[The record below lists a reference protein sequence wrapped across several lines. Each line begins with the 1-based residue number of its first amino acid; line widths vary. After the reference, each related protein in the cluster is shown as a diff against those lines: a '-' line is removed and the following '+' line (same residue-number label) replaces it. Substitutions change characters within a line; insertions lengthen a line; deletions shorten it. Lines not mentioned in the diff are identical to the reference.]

1 MQLQVG
7 IGLDSVVK
15 KSQELVEQSSPLY
28 IDDNGVKKLVL
39 GVHTRIDSG
48 LIFDDDY
55 YYIDVATKIVDEDYF
70 QTKSTIRVAVDK
82 KVIEDMVLFQSYC
95 VNKAKFVNRKVSIC
109 NNVLE
114 IVELGERVLQRI

>member
-1 MQLQVG
+1 MQLQVV

-28 IDDNGVKKLVL
+28 IDYNGVKRLVL

-55 YYIDVATKIVDEDYF
+55 YYIDVETKIVDEDYF

-82 KVIEDMVLFQSYC
+82 KVIDAIKDVKQY
-95 VNKAKFVNRKVSIC
+95 KAKFVNRNVSIC

>member
-28 IDDNGVKKLVL
+28 IDYNGVKRLVL
-39 GVHTRIDSG
+39 GVDTRIDSG

-55 YYIDVATKIVDEDYF
+55 YYIDVETKIVDEDYF

-82 KVIEDMVLFQSYC
+82 KVIDAIKDVKQY
-95 VNKAKFVNRKVSIC
+95 KAKFVNRNVSIC

>member
-28 IDDNGVKKLVL
+28 IDYNGVKRLVL
-39 GVHTRIDSG
+39 DVHTRIDSG

-55 YYIDVATKIVDEDYF
+55 YYIDVETKIVDEDYF

-82 KVIEDMVLFQSYC
+82 KVIDAIKDVKQY
-95 VNKAKFVNRKVSIC
+95 KAKFVNRNVSIC

>member
-28 IDDNGVKKLVL
+28 IDYNGVKRLVL
-39 GVHTRIDSG
+39 GVHTRINSG

-82 KVIEDMVLFQSYC
+82 KVIDAIKDVKQY
-95 VNKAKFVNRKVSIC
+95 KAKFVNRKVSIC

>member
-15 KSQELVEQSSPLY
+15 KLQELVEQSSPLY
-28 IDDNGVKKLVL
+28 IDYNGVKRLVL
-39 GVHTRIDSG
+39 CVHTRIDSG

-55 YYIDVATKIVDEDYF
+55 YYIDVETKIVDEDYF

-82 KVIEDMVLFQSYC
+82 KVIDAIKDVKQY
-95 VNKAKFVNRKVSIC
+95 KAKFVNRNVSIC

>member
-1 MQLQVG
+1 M
-7 IGLDSVVK
+7 
-15 KSQELVEQSSPLY
+15 
-28 IDDNGVKKLVL
+28 L

-55 YYIDVATKIVDEDYF
+55 YYIDVETKIVDEDYF

-82 KVIEDMVLFQSYC
+82 KVIDAIKDVKQY
-95 VNKAKFVNRKVSIC
+95 KAKFVNRNVSIC

>member
-28 IDDNGVKKLVL
+28 IDYNGVKRLVL
-39 GVHTRIDSG
+39 GVHTRIDSA

-55 YYIDVATKIVDEDYF
+55 YYIDVETKIVDEDYF

-82 KVIEDMVLFQSYC
+82 KVIDAIKDVKQY
-95 VNKAKFVNRKVSIC
+95 KAKFVNRNVSIC